1 MHGRETT
8 SMRNERSLASA
19 RLAVLEWAG
28 HTLGIMHGSRT
39 RGRKPT
45 RMSEV
50 ELELQEAIRQILLHT
65 CTAPTESPRVSWR
78 PVGLS

>member
-65 CTAPTESPRVSWR
+65 CTAPTATRQPI
-78 PVGLS
+78 PL